1 MTSTMLINMVPL
13 QMRINPGNF
22 NREETPAGH
31 THSYAPAEAAAAG
44 GWPSDGERLR

>member
-1 MTSTMLINMVPL
+1 MTSTMLIDMVRI
-13 QMRINPGNF
+13 QMRINRGSF

-44 GWPSDGERLR
+44 GWSSDGERLR